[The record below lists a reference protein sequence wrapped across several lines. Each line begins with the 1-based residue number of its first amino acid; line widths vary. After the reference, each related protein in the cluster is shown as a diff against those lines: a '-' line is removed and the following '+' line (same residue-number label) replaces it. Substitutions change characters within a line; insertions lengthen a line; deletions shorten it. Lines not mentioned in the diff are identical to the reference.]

1 MEQQIQDLVASIKKD
16 GIEQAK
22 KESELIIN
30 QAKAQAEEIL
40 QDAKKKAAKLI
51 TDSEN
56 EVALRDQS
64 ARATLKQAARD
75 VSLSLKKEI
84 ESQLMKI
91 LQVENE
97 KGLKGENL
105 VKLIAD
111 VVKSSGVEAAKTNI
125 EVNPADTE
133 SVSKGLVA
141 VLKKEMESGLEI
153 KAVKSVDYGFRVS
166 QKDGSGYFDLSSEE
180 IARLL
185 TPFISPV
192 LQDIIFN

>member
-22 KESELIIN
+22 KESEIIIN
-30 QAKAQAEEIL
+30 QAKASAEQIVL
-40 QDAKKKAAKLI
+40 DAKKQAQKLVS
-51 TDSEN
+51 DAEN

-64 ARATLKQAARD
+64 AKATLKQAARD

-84 ESQLMKI
+84 ESQLSRI
-91 LQVENE
+91 LQVESEN
-97 KGLKGENL
+97 GLTGANL
-105 VKLIAD
+105 VNLIAE
-111 VVKSSGVEAAKTNI
+111 VVKSSGVDASKSNI
-125 EVNPADTE
+125 EVNPKE
-133 SVSKGLVA
+133 VENVSKGLVSQ
-141 VLKKEMESGLEI
+141 LKKEMENGLEV
-153 KAVKSVDYGFRVS
+153 KAVKSIDYGFRVS

-192 LQDIIFN
+192 LQEIIFN